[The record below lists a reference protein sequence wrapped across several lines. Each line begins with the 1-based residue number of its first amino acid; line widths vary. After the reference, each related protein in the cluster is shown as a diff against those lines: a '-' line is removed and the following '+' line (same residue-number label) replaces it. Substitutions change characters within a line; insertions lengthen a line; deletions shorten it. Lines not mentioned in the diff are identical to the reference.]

1 MLRPPEAS
9 SGGPLSMKKGTAMT
23 NEEIYD
29 LMDRFERSTLQSL
42 KLSQEGF
49 TIELCRA
56 APAPAAPVFAAPA
69 APVYAAP
76 AAAPAAPETA
86 PAREETVTA
95 VTAPLVGT
103 FYAAPAPDQAP
114 FVAVGDRVKK
124 GQTVCLI
131 EAMKMMSEVPAPCDC
146 VIEEI
151 LKDSGELVSFG
162 EPLIRYKPC

>member
-1 MLRPPEAS
+1 
-9 SGGPLSMKKGTAMT
+9 MKKGTAMT
-23 NEEIYD
+23 NEEIFT
-29 LMDRFERSTLQSL
+29 LMDRFQRSDLQSL

-49 TIELCRA
+49 SIELCRA
-56 APAPAAPVFAAPA
+56 TPAPAPVFAAPAPVFAAPA
-69 APVYAAP
+69 APAAP
-76 AAAPAAPETA
+76 AAAPAPAQEEAP
-86 PAREETVTA
+86 A